1 MDNFVYVLS
10 KQQNVS
16 LERLHICTWTIEK
29 DVYFTEYGLEINKE
43 KLKKLDFQ
51 IALPL
56 PQTLDNSNFICLY
69 KNIID
74 QENCRFIFNAGI
86 NDISPINGQSAFGTR
101 LEFVNDRKITALP
114 LELNDNVTLDN
125 NSRTL
130 HITIDTSDEQI
141 TDTIYIRFLIKTTEP
156 AFSYEKKEI
165 TRRIITNEVR
175 VNECRTA
182 SDVVVRLQKNSYCPV
197 QINKCFCFHIVPN
210 SYSIDFIDDKKL
222 KTIRS
227 LEAVGFNN
235 YLGSIKNKFD
245 LSLKEHDYNIVF
257 CKQEKSPNDN
267 LTSYSFFSRYSK
279 EYIGNIQVGLA
290 ITVNI
295 LCGLL
300 IASGGL
306 HQTDYSAPFFQRIAL
321 EYYISAG
328 ALLTL
333 IIYLL
338 YCRFWRKA

>member
-1 MDNFVYVLS
+1 MNNFVYILS
-10 KQQNVS
+10 KQNIII
-16 LERLHICTWTIEK
+16 ERLHICTWSIEK
-29 DVYFTEYGLEINKE
+29 DVYFTEYGFEINRGE
-43 KLKKLDFQ
+43 LKKIDLQ
-51 IALPL
+51 VELPL
-56 PQTLDNSNFICLY
+56 PQKLDNSNFISLFN
-69 KNIID
+69 NIID
-74 QENCRFIFNAGI
+74 TDNSRFIFNADI
-86 NDISPINGQSAFGTR
+86 KDISPINGNNAFGTR
-101 LEFVNDRKITALP
+101 IEFVNDRKITVLP
-114 LELNDNVTLDN
+114 LDLNDGVELDAKT
-125 NSRTL
+125 RTL
-130 HITIDTSDEQI
+130 KFSLDISNNQVTGS
-141 TDTIYIRFLIKTTEP
+141 IYMRFLIKTTEP

-182 SDVVVRLQKNSYCPV
+182 SDAVIQLLKKSYKPVV
-197 QINKCFCFHIVPN
+197 INKCFCFHIIPN

-235 YLGSIKNKFD
+235 YLGSIKQKFN

-257 CKQEKSPNDN
+257 CKQENEERDSIAN
-267 LTSYSFFSRYSK
+267 YSFFSRYSK

-290 ITVNI
+290 IAVNI

-300 IASGGL
+300 FAFGGL
-306 HQTDYSAPFFQRIAL
+306 HEIDYTIPFLHRL
-321 EYYISAG
+321 SWEHYISAG
-328 ALLTL
+328 SLLLL